1 MLSLSP
7 RLRPATHHAP
17 RPPLHHTS
25 RPLPHAPMCMSRLR
39 PPGWARSLSCQR
51 PSRLFSRKHACH
63 TFFLL
68 FFSRSLLAPHTPLPL
83 PSFAQPMWPG
93 PLFVSTCNL
102 PFVAPGG
109 RTESTWTRCVRTR
122 MVACAPPLFFCLA
135 RGGYWKNVHAR
146 PQVTPRPLAPCHP
159 FARRTRRSASVATP
173 QSWVSGHL
181 ASGTSLMLVARQHRP
196 SRVWDSWDRWTGA
209 LWTRFVS
216 LSSPLRRKEF

>member
-1 MLSLSP
+1 MCSLSLAPLAACHPPRTPSP
-7 RLRPATHHAP
+7 SPPHQSPFATRTHVHVAPASSWMG
-17 RPPLHHTS
+17 PLAFLPA
-25 RPLPHAPMCMSRLR
+25 PLPLVFP
-39 PPGWARSLSCQR
+39 Q
-51 PSRLFSRKHACH
+51 ACLPH
-63 TFFLL
+63 VFFL

-93 PLFVSTCNL
+93 PLCVSTCNL

-196 SRVWDSWDRWTGA
+196 SRVRDLSCPPSG
-209 LWTRFVS
+209 RFVS
-216 LSSPLRRKEF
+216 LSFPQRRK